1 MFLRQAG
8 VRVLFRQACGDTHS
22 FFFFFSCSAVSA
34 KAFSASRTP
43 SFRGGAVFSGSTT
56 RRAIARS
63 KSSQT
68 AMLANYYRGRDSSS
82 RRRVPLSDVPRYG
95 AIHLESCSCTLAT
108 LPLWDPELDP
118 LNPPPP
124 CLYCKVKWCGGR
136 GFLRRDS
143 KATCIGSRR

>member
-8 VRVLFRQACGDTHS
+8 VCVLFRQACGDTHS
-22 FFFFFSCSAVSA
+22 FFLALRLVRRHFLRPERHPFEGVQFLVDPPHSQSNSAFKVIS
-34 KAFSASRTP
+34 
-43 SFRGGAVFSGSTT
+43 
-56 RRAIARS
+56 
-63 KSSQT
+63 T

-82 RRRVPLSDVPRYG
+82 RRRVPLSDVQSYG

-108 LPLWDPELDP
+108 LPLRDPGLDP

-124 CLYCKVKWCGGR
+124 CLYCKVEWCGGR